1 MGFVRQG
8 VRQVFERV
16 DLGLKGGEGQ
26 VEEVEKRL
34 QHFMKKVNYIAQ
46 AESIAL
52 PAEICRKAVIL
63 ELICRLYLRS
73 SDPQSH
79 GSTP

>member
-34 QHFMKKVNYIAQ
+34 QHFMKKVSTA
-46 AESIAL
+46 A
-52 PAEICRKAVIL
+52 RV
-63 ELICRLYLRS
+63 
-73 SDPQSH
+73 
-79 GSTP
+79 GSLDLDSA